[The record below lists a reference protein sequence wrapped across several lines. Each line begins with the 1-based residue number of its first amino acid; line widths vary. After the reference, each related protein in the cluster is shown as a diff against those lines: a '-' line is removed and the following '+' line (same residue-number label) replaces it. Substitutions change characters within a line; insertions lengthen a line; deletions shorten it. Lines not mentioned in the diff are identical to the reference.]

1 MNVSVTGNVE
11 AASARGRSGLTFRPG
26 VMAIGLTI
34 LAGFLLLAAAAPVVA
49 PYDPA
54 AYSGEPLARPS
65 PAHLFGTNDVGQDIL
80 SELIYGARISLVVGL
95 VAGSLTT
102 ALAAAAGVVAGYLRG
117 WPDLVLMRAVDF
129 LMAIPHLPL
138 MLLVAA
144 YAGPSLANVILVI
157 VLLGWMVPA
166 RVVRAQVL
174 VVRAEAYVEA
184 ARALGAGPL
193 HVMVRHVLPALGP
206 ILVSV
211 LVAQAAR
218 AVMLEAGLA
227 FLGLGEPTA
236 KSWGLMLR
244 QALNYRG
251 IYFTPHWV
259 WWLLPPGLCI
269 SLLILGITF
278 IGIGLENRMDPRLR
292 RIG

>member
-1 MNVSVTGNVE
+1 MNVSVTSNVQ
-11 AASARGRSGLTFRPG
+11 AASTKSRSGPTFRPG
-26 VMAIGLTI
+26 LMAIGLTI

-54 AYSGEPLARPS
+54 VYSGEPLARPS

-80 SELIYGARISLVVGL
+80 SELIYGARVSLAVGL

-102 ALAAAAGVVAGYLRG
+102 ALAAAVGVVAGYLRG

-166 RVVRAQVL
+166 RVVRSQVL
-174 VVRAEAYVEA
+174 IVRGEAYVEA
-184 ARALGAGPL
+184 AVALGARSL
-193 HVMVRHVLPALGP
+193 EVMVRHVLPALGP

-227 FLGLGEPTA
+227 FLGLGDPTA
-236 KSWGLMLR
+236 KSWGLIIR

-269 SLLILGITF
+269 SLLVLGITL